1 MKILLCIL
9 QWILVVLTS
18 ILTICITIIAF
29 LAGLICAVV
38 SITYSKVINVLKKW
52 RV

>member
-9 QWILVVLTS
+9 EWILVVLTS
-18 ILTICITIIAF
+18 VLTIDITIIAF

>member
-9 QWILVVLTS
+9 QWIVVVLTS

>member
-9 QWILVVLTS
+9 EWILVVLTS
-18 ILTICITIIAF
+18 IITIGITIIAF

-52 RV
+52 RM